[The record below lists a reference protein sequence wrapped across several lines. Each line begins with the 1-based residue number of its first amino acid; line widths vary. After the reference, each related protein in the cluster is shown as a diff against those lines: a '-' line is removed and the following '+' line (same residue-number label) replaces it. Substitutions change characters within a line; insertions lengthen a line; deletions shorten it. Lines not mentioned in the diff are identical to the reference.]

1 MAVKDLADYL
11 APDLQLAYRGKVY
24 TVAPPSKDDGLR
36 LAAINAFGLNFSGD
50 QDEARAAIGPK
61 LSALWDAMAEDE
73 AELGPISLG
82 AAYDEMVADGMPGP
96 HLDTYAQYA
105 LYYWVLGEATADA
118 IMESWREARDGAGDP
133 KAAFRRPS
141 PSGPSTASAS
151 RRSGLKGSPSTP
163 STQPQKARLSA
174 EQVETAPESDGPT
187 SSNDGI

>member
-11 APDLQLAYRGKVY
+11 APDLKLAYRGKVY

-50 QDEARAAIGPK
+50 QEEARAAIGPR
-61 LSALWDAMAEDE
+61 LSALWDAMAEED

-118 IMESWREARDGAGDP
+118 IMDSWREARDGAGDP
-133 KAAFRRPS
+133 KAASRRPS
-141 PSGPSTASAS
+141 KSGPSTGSAS
-151 RRSGLKGSPSTP
+151 RRGGSTESRSTRT
-163 STQPQKARLSA
+163 TQPRKAQPGGS
-174 EQVETAPESDGPT
+174 EGETAPVSDGPT
-187 SSNDGI
+187 SLNDGT